1 MSMKDQLLSV
11 LAALLALGAAD
22 EARAQQLAMID
33 SADAT
38 EVAPITVI
46 ATRSAQRTD
55 EVPATVTVI
64 TAEDIDALL
73 ATDIKDLVQFEPGV
87 SVPTSP
93 ARFNAALTGEG
104 RDGNAGFTIR
114 GLGGDRVL
122 MITDGVRIPDG
133 FSFGAQ
139 AVGRGGYNDLDLIQS
154 VEILRG
160 PASALYGSD
169 GVAGAISFTTRD
181 PVDFLEP
188 GRGFGGRAR
197 VAYGSADESWTEGL
211 SLAARRGDWSA
222 LLAYTRRD
230 FTETENQGVVGGE
243 GPSRTRP
250 NPQDFRSNALLGKLV
265 WDPDPAH
272 RLRLTWDH
280 YDMDMA
286 GDALSSRGPA
296 VPPFQPNAVLQVL
309 ATDET
314 RRDRISLDH
323 EFTGVLG
330 LQDGAWSLYWQ
341 QSTTRQFTFEDR
353 APAADR
359 TRDVTFDNR
368 VVGLAFQGRRDL
380 RLGGAEHRLTFGGDA
395 SLTRQEAIRDGAV
408 PPAGE
413 TFPHRPFPSTDY
425 TLAGVFIQDEIRL
438 LDGRLSLIPAL
449 RFDWYDLSAEQDAL
463 YTAPIAGQSDHHL
476 SPKLGAIWWADD
488 HFGLFANYAVGF
500 KAPSPMQVNNAF
512 SNPLFGYVSAPNPDL
527 RPETS
532 ESFEA
537 GIRFR
542 DLDIFGGRAALSATA
557 FRADYEDFIS
567 QIAVSGSFT
576 PADPA
581 VFQYVNLGQ
590 VEIWGLEARGSVD
603 WSNGF
608 RLDLSAAFADGEQ
621 SDGGVKAPLP
631 SIDPIKLVAG
641 LAYSSPDRRWGG
653 QTVITWSD
661 ARDRGDTVA
670 LACAPDCYPGEAF
683 TLLDLTAWWNLTD
696 RAVLRAG
703 AFNLTDETYA
713 WWSDVRGVAASSTVL
728 DAYTQPG
735 RNFRV
740 SLAYRF

>member
-1 MSMKDQLLSV
+1 MKDQLLTA
-11 LAALLALGAAD
+11 LAATLVLGAAD
-22 EARAQQLAMID
+22 QAHAQQLALINTP
-33 SADAT
+33 T

-46 ATRSAQRTD
+46 ATRTARRVD
-55 EVPATVTVI
+55 EVPATVSVI
-64 TAEDIDALL
+64 TAEDIDTLL

-87 SVPTSP
+87 SVPANP

-104 RDGNAGFTIR
+104 RDGNSGFTIR

-122 MITDGVRIPDG
+122 IITDGVRVPDG

-139 AVGRGGYNDLDLIQS
+139 SVGRGGYNDLDLIQS

-169 GVAGAISFTTRD
+169 GVAGAVSFTTRD

-188 GRGFGGRAR
+188 GRDFGGRACI
-197 VAYGSADESWTEGL
+197 AYGSADEGWTEGV
-211 SLAARRGDWSA
+211 SLAGRRGDWSA

-230 FTETENQGVVGGE
+230 FGETETQGRTGGE
-243 GPSRTRP
+243 GPDRTLP
-250 NPQDFRSNALLGKLV
+250 NPQEFQSNALLGKLI
-265 WDPDPAH
+265 WDAGPTH

-280 YDMDMA
+280 YDMDMV

-309 ATDET
+309 AADET

-323 EFTGVLG
+323 DFTGVLG
-330 LQDGAWSLYWQ
+330 LDEGSWAIYWQ
-341 QSTTRQFTFEDR
+341 DSTTRQFTFEDR
-353 APAADR
+353 DPAANR

-368 VVGLAFQGRRDL
+368 VVGLALEGRRDF
-380 RLGGAEHRLTFGGDA
+380 RFDSVEHRLTFGGDV
-395 SLTRQEAIRDGAV
+395 SLTRQEAVRDGTV
-408 PPAGE
+408 PPPGE

-425 TLAGVFIQDEIRL
+425 TLAGLFVQDEILL

-537 GIRFR
+537 GVRFR

-567 QIAVSGSFT
+567 QVMVSGSLT
-576 PADPA
+576 PADPG
-581 VFQYVNLGQ
+581 VFQYVNLGE
-590 VEIWGLEARGSVD
+590 VRIWGLEARGAINWD
-603 WSNGF
+603 NGVS
-608 RLDLSAAFADGEQ
+608 LDLSAAFADGEQ
-621 SDGGVKAPLP
+621 SIQGVVAPLP
-631 SIDPIKLVAG
+631 TIDPVKLVAG
-641 LAYSSPDRRWGG
+641 LGYAAPGGRWGG
-653 QTVITWSD
+653 QTAVTWSD
-661 ARDRGDTVA
+661 AHDRGDTAA
-670 LACAPDCYPGEAF
+670 LTCAPDCYPGEAF
-683 TLLDLTAWWNLTD
+683 TLVDLTAWWDVTD

-703 AFNLTDETYA
+703 VFNLLDETYA
-713 WWSDVRGVAASSTVL
+713 WWSDVRGLSADSDIL

-735 RNFRV
+735 RNVRV

>member
-1 MSMKDQLLSV
+1 MKDQLLTA
-11 LAALLALGAAD
+11 LAATLVLGAAD
-22 EARAQQLAMID
+22 QAHAQQLALINTP
-33 SADAT
+33 T

-46 ATRSAQRTD
+46 ATRTARRVD
-55 EVPATVTVI
+55 EVPATVSVI
-64 TAEDIDALL
+64 TAEDIDTLL

-87 SVPTSP
+87 SVPANP

-104 RDGNAGFTIR
+104 RDGNSGFTIR

-122 MITDGVRIPDG
+122 IITDGVRVPDG

-139 AVGRGGYNDLDLIQS
+139 SVGRGGYNDLDLIQS

-169 GVAGAISFTTRD
+169 GVAGAVSFTTRD

-188 GRGFGGRAR
+188 GRDFGGRAR
-197 VAYGSADESWTEGL
+197 IAYGSADEGWTEGV
-211 SLAARRGDWSA
+211 SLAGRRGDWSA

-230 FTETENQGVVGGE
+230 FGETETQGRTGGE
-243 GPSRTRP
+243 GPDRTLP
-250 NPQDFRSNALLGKLV
+250 NPQEFQSNALLGKLI
-265 WDPDPAH
+265 WDAGPTH

-280 YDMDMA
+280 YDMDMV

-309 ATDET
+309 AADET

-323 EFTGVLG
+323 DFTGVLG
-330 LQDGAWSLYWQ
+330 LDEGSWAIYWQ
-341 QSTTRQFTFEDR
+341 DSTTRQFTFEDR
-353 APAADR
+353 DPAANR

-368 VVGLAFQGRRDL
+368 VVGLALEGRRDF
-380 RLGGAEHRLTFGGDA
+380 RFDSVEHRLTFGGDA
-395 SLTRQEAIRDGAV
+395 SLTRQEAIRDGTV
-408 PPAGE
+408 PPPGE

-438 LDGRLSLIPAL
+438 LDGRLNLIPAL
-449 RFDWYDLSAEQDAL
+449 RFDRYELSPEQDAL
-463 YTAPIAGQSDHHL
+463 YTAPVAGQSDQHL

-537 GIRFR
+537 GVRFR

-567 QIAVSGSFT
+567 QVMVSGSLT
-576 PADPA
+576 PADPG
-581 VFQYVNLGQ
+581 VFQYVNLGE
-590 VEIWGLEARGSVD
+590 VRIWGLEARGAINWD
-603 WSNGF
+603 NGVS
-608 RLDLSAAFADGEQ
+608 LDLSAAFADGEQ
-621 SDGGVKAPLP
+621 SIQGVVAPLP
-631 SIDPIKLVAG
+631 TIDPVKLVAG
-641 LAYSSPDRRWGG
+641 LGYAAPGGRWGG
-653 QTVITWSD
+653 QTAVTWSD
-661 ARDRGDTVA
+661 AHDRGDTAA
-670 LACAPDCYPGEAF
+670 LTCAPDCYPGEAF
-683 TLLDLTAWWNLTD
+683 TLVDLTAWWDVTD

-703 AFNLTDETYA
+703 VFNLLDETYA
-713 WWSDVRGVAASSTVL
+713 WWSDVRGLSADSDIL

-735 RNFRV
+735 RNVRV